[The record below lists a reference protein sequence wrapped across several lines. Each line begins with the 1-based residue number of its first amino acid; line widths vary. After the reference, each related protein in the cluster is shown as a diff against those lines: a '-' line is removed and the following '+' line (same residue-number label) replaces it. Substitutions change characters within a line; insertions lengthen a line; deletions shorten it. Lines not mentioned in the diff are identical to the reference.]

1 VGVKSNSQALGG
13 QIEHDGHD
21 GRVPVAVDDEA
32 HLDELV
38 KSNSQA
44 LGGQIEHDGHDG
56 RVPVAVD
63 DEAHL
68 DELVAEVDG
77 VVLEALDA
85 VAAVAA
91 RVLAGDDGERAPH
104 LLAHRRTH
112 AGRVAVA
119 VRALAQVRDYGARRG
134 HVAARRAERLGE
146 CALK

>member
-1 VGVKSNSQALGG
+1 MG
-13 QIEHDGHD
+13 
-21 GRVPVAVDDEA
+21 
-32 HLDELV
+32 V